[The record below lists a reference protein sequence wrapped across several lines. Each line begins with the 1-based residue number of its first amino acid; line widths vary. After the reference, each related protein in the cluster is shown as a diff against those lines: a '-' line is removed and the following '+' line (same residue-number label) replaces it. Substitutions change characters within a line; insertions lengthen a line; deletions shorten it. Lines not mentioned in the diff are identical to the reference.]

1 MKVQILNC
9 NIEVIR
15 SNKVIFTIDKFTS
28 IISKTILGGNDGSL
42 KIVNDYTTSE
52 LTPLPF
58 KNVTISIKNTG
69 YSHVDGYATFALYD
83 SKGKFIIA
91 GSDGDNKEINTEN
104 YPTATQF
111 RVSWN
116 QSASPTIT
124 FIKNPS

>member
-1 MKVQILNC
+1 MKVQIFNC

-15 SNKVIFTIDKFTS
+15 ANRVIFTPDKFTS
-28 IISKTILGGNDGSL
+28 TLSKTILGGHDGSL
-42 KIVNDYTTSE
+42 KTVNDYTTSE

-58 KNVTISIKNTG
+58 NNATISIENTG
-69 YSHVDGYATFALYD
+69 YPIVDGFATFALYD
-83 SKGKFIIA
+83 SSGNFIVA
-91 GSDGDNKEINTEN
+91 GSDGVNKEINTEN